1 MLTHH
6 YTVKIIFSNH
16 LSRPLA
22 CVCSV
27 PAAAVNFPQTDKG
40 AVVTSGYLSEEGSP
54 IGDIHSAY
62 DGKVL
67 GKPDLRG
74 FRLAMSSLSGF

>member
-22 CVCSV
+22 CVCSI
-27 PAAAVNFPQTDKG
+27 PAAAVRFPKTDKG
-40 AVVTSGYLSEEGSP
+40 AVVTFGYLTEEGSP

-62 DGKVL
+62 DGKGL
-67 GKPDLRG
+67 SKMDLRG
-74 FRLAMSSLSGF
+74 FLLAMSSLSGF